1 MPARY
6 HDARLMLRAFH
17 GSLRLRELASYG
29 LGALGTAALFI
40 ALPGAISTTGEALG
54 PIGID
59 GADGGYG

>member
-1 MPARY
+1 M
-6 HDARLMLRAFH
+6 
-17 GSLRLRELASYG
+17 
-29 LGALGTAALFI
+29 LGALGTPALFI